1 LKAKDG
7 IVSHFGKYTSEAKF
21 EAGAEVDLKI
31 DEAYRRTN
39 ARIHSAGH
47 LLDMAMNRAG
57 KTELKPGKGYHFEE
71 GPYVEYI
78 GVVAEKERAPLCEE
92 LNKHCADII
101 AEAKANNTEV
111 FRKMCTYDEAN
122 EQLAGAGGVPSY
134 VAEGSELRVLKLTPE
149 DLGCPCGG
157 THVHAVTEIG
167 RIEVTTMKK
176 KKQNTQVKYKVVY
189 E

>member
-1 LKAKDG
+1 MKETDG
-7 IVSHFGKYTSEAKF
+7 IISHIGKYTSDAKF
-21 EAGAEVDLKI
+21 ESGVEVALKI
-31 DEAYRRTN
+31 DGEFRTIN

-78 GVVAEKERAPLCEE
+78 GVVAEKDRAPLCEE

-101 AEAKANNTEV
+101 SEAKAKNTQV
-111 FRKMCTYDEAN
+111 FRKICAYDEAN

-134 VAEGSELRVLKLTPE
+134 VPAGGELRVLKLTPE

-157 THVHAVTEIG
+157 THVHAVPEIG
-167 RIEVTTMKK
+167 RIEVTAMKK
-176 KKQNTQVKYKVVY
+176 KK
-189 E
+189 

>member
-1 LKAKDG
+1 MKDVQG
-7 IVSHFGKYTSEAKF
+7 IISHFGKYTSESKF
-21 EAGAEVDLKI
+21 ESGAEVDLKI
-31 DEAYRRTN
+31 DENFRRTN

-78 GVVAEKERAPLCEE
+78 GVVAEKDRAPLCEE

-122 EQLAGAGGVPSY
+122 EQLAGAGGVPGY

-176 KKQNTQVKYKVVY
+176 KKANT
-189 E
+189 